1 MSTYLNRFEKKFLIS
16 QNQYIDL
23 NKKFNQIFQK
33 DNFSKKN
40 KGYFCLSI
48 YFDDNNLSFIKN
60 KQEGLFYRKKV
71 RLRTYL
77 ENINQLP
84 SFWNLEIK
92 VKENNIVK
100 KRKIKFSNFEIEK
113 ILRYKNFNKI
123 SSSFLET
130 FNCQLY
136 PKFVT
141 FYYREAF
148 NSKILPHCRLT
159 FDKYIQCFK
168 YQYDFYNY
176 LKRFNNYIIDIRSTL
191 LELKYSNYLPNFI
204 SYILRS
210 ENLNQITFSKYVD
223 GFEKLNSKY

>member
-1 MSTYLNRFEKKFLIS
+1 MSTYLNRFEKKFIIS
-16 QNQYIDL
+16 QKQYVNL
-23 NKKFNQIFQK
+23 YKSFNKIFQK
-33 DNFSKKN
+33 DNFSKIN

-48 YFDDNNLSFIKN
+48 YFDDNNLSFIKS
-60 KQEGLFYRKKV
+60 KEEGLYYRKKI
-71 RLRTYL
+71 RLRAYL
-77 ENINQLP
+77 ENLNETP

-92 VKENNIVK
+92 IKENNIVR

-113 ILRYKNFNKI
+113 ILRYKKFNKI
-123 SSSFLET
+123 SNSFPET
-130 FNCQLY
+130 FNYQLY

-141 FYYREAF
+141 FYYREAL

-159 FDKYIQCFK
+159 FDKYIQCFN
-168 YQYDFYNY
+168 YHYNFYNY
-176 LKRFNNYIIDIRSTL
+176 LRKYNNYIIDIRLTL

-204 SYILRS
+204 SHVLRS